1 MAGWDNDW
9 RQLEA
14 GRPQNRIEVIAG
26 QHTVIQQVRLSHS
39 VHQQGETPSQLVTFG
54 FPESPSQMIWDGR
67 GIPCP
72 AMFDFNGTSGYDA
85 VSGRA
90 FFGVTV
96 SFPKEKFSRIAERL
110 KLRPTRL
117 IGSNLPRPLLGE
129 NFALGEFRQ
138 YLHGLCRSLP
148 NAKTPRD
155 RHLAMV
161 ELDEEFPVRLITALA
176 ESRSEL
182 CEQPLKPRQKG
193 SRLALEFID
202 ESCQHNPS
210 IPDICAATGLSWR
223 SLDRAFKECF
233 GIGPKRYLLNL
244 RLIQARRQLKSAP
257 PITKVIDV
265 ANDLGFW
272 HMGDFAREYRKMF
285 GELPTESI
293 TRR

>member
-1 MAGWDNDW
+1 MSITEPHLIQPVVANVTLNDIDELTSRMVGWDNDW

-110 KLRPTRL
+110 SCDRHDLSAAICRAFFRARILHLVNFGNICMVYAGACPMPKHRG
-117 IGSNLPRPLLGE
+117 IAILLGWNWTR
-129 NFALGEFRQ
+129 NFR
-138 YLHGLCRSLP
+138 
-148 NAKTPRD
+148 
-155 RHLAMV
+155 
-161 ELDEEFPVRLITALA
+161 
-176 ESRSEL
+176 
-182 CEQPLKPRQKG
+182 
-193 SRLALEFID
+193 
-202 ESCQHNPS
+202 
-210 IPDICAATGLSWR
+210 
-223 SLDRAFKECF
+223 
-233 GIGPKRYLLNL
+233 
-244 RLIQARRQLKSAP
+244 
-257 PITKVIDV
+257 
-265 ANDLGFW
+265 
-272 HMGDFAREYRKMF
+272 FA
-285 GELPTESI
+285 
-293 TRR
+293 